1 MSASPLPGPGTVGG
15 VDVWADVVGQERAVA
30 QLRAAAANPVHAY
43 LLVGPEGAGKRAA
56 ARAFAAMLLAAP
68 GAEAGQVGEAGEAGE
83 EEAARHARLALAEQH
98 PDLRIVEPEGATVR
112 REEAE
117 AMVRHAVRSPIEGT
131 RKVVVG
137 IGFQAVE
144 DVAVG
149 LLLKTVEE
157 PPAST
162 HFVLLSTELSPEL
175 ATLASRCVT
184 VELRAV
190 PPGVIAARLVA
201 EGADPTRADAIAAAA
216 RGDLS
221 RARLLASDER
231 FAARVAAVAEMP
243 SRIDGTGATA
253 AQLAAELAAMV
264 DDAQAA
270 LDAAHAA
277 ERADLEA
284 RVERY
289 GRRGSGRQEL
299 EARHKREVRRHRAAE
314 LRAALAVLAACY
326 RDCLV
331 DAQHPDR
338 VAAALAR
345 LDAAGV
351 ALARY
356 PNEALLLQA
365 LFVALPALPFDGR
378 GAQSPGGT
386 E

>member
-1 MSASPLPGPGTVGG
+1 MSASSSPGPGTVGG
-15 VDVWADVVGQERAVA
+15 VDVWADVVGQELAVA

-56 ARAFAAMLLAAP
+56 ARAFAAMLLAGPGP
-68 GAEAGQVGEAGEAGE
+68 GAEAGQVGEAGE
-83 EEAARHARLALAEQH
+83 EAARLVRLALAEQH

-162 HFVLLSTELSPEL
+162 HFVLLSTELCPEL
-175 ATLASRCVT
+175 STLASRCVT

-201 EGADPTRADAIAAAA
+201 EGADPTQADAIAAAA

-277 ERADLEA
+277 ERSDLEA

-345 LDAAGV
+345 LDAAAV

-365 LFVALPALPFDGR
+365 LFVGLPALPFDGR
-378 GAQSPGGT
+378 GSRSHGGT

>member
-1 MSASPLPGPGTVGG
+1 MSASPLLGPGTVGG
-15 VDVWADVVGQERAVA
+15 VDVWADVVGQEPAVA
-30 QLRAAAANPVHAY
+30 QLRAAAVNPVHAY

-56 ARAFAAMLLAAP
+56 ARAFAAMLLAGP
-68 GAEAGQVGEAGEAGE
+68 GAEAGQVGEDGEAG

-117 AMVRHAVRSPIEGT
+117 AMVRHAVRSPIEGS

-137 IGFQAVE
+137 VGFQAVE

-331 DAQHPDR
+331 DARHPER
-338 VAAALAR
+338 VVAALAR

-365 LFVALPALPFDGR
+365 LFVGLPALPFDGR
-378 GAQSPGGT
+378 GAQPHGGT